1 MKECAVVRGL
11 SSASERTRHTQL
23 QSGAHAPRA
32 TLKPKN
38 LVGKTYFWG
47 RARERVSA
55 CLVCGWVFGVCS
67 CLFEVRMHADCHART
82 ATAAPSSGMCA
93 PYVMLSIC
101 YIYVL
106 CGGTLTMIWIS
117 PPRERGGS
125 AAALTYCTEYGR

>member
-47 RARERVSA
+47 RARACLRVSRMW
-55 CLVCGWVFGVCS
+55 VWVFGVCS
-67 CLFEVRMHADCHART
+67 CLFEVRMHADCHAW
-82 ATAAPSSGMCA
+82 AAAAAASSGMCA

-106 CGGTLTMIWIS
+106 CGGTLTMIWHDLD
-117 PPRERGGS
+117 
-125 AAALTYCTEYGR
+125 LTA